1 DNKDN
6 KHINTNNNKHTNTNN
21 NKHINTN
28 NNNINQHNN
37 NNTHID
43 TLNSLHISIFNYYEG
58 VNDSIINNL
67 DIVYVGCYLL
77 ILEFFKDKKN
87 FHFYNLILVK
97 YLERMGVG
105 DSRGVVSNMGSSRGS
120 RGKGYINN
128 NTNITSINNTSINNP
143 YTNINN
149 TPNTNPYITSINNT
163 PYTKHI
169 NNTPYINNPYT
180 NINNTNNPNIPNT
193 PNINNTTPL
202 PLSFLHLYFNI
213 ILQGSVNELEN
224 SLKIFKNYK
233 LEGFYSLELFKKLWN
248 NFNFRMCYLLYEF
261 NILYCCI
268 FERYVIIRLSGIS
281 NNIEYYSRDRECDSD
296 ICDSDSMCDSDK
308 NLDNSNKNLYKSN
321 SSKSKSNSN
330 KNNSYKNKSSKSNSN
345 KSSNNQYNNKYTNQY
360 TNQHNYK
367 YTDVYKTSNLLLFI
381 INVLRSEELYFMDAF
396 VYLNRILRESMW
408 YKGSDRDIRYKGD
421 ISNTIRDNSNTIR
434 DINYKGDISNTNNN
448 INTIRDTYNNS
459 NTYNNTPSYNTP
471 LYNTPSY
478 NTLSYNTPPNI
489 YNTSDANI
497 FLTCLIRIKHF
508 NSIYKFILNKLKNA
522 CIESKEGYYYDMIEY
537 DIVYGV
543 FDCLI
548 NMFEYC
554 NEFIIFLRSNV
565 YVQGDGFMVFLNN
578 GVVNVRKVLFSSF
591 LYFVINDVKCD
602 LGCGDECGGECGDG
616 GCYSKDSNYK
626 DSNTK
631 YNTKDSNNYNNTN
644 YKNYNNHLSEI
655 RRVRLMALFLIS
667 KMVDLNMLESQEII
681 SYDLNPFISFIIK
694 NINDVLIVWECLPL
708 LKILTGNEQWVSIYF
723 KKVFEFLVVYF
734 SKKYSFFIFEI
745 LNIELRN
752 KVVREVVSSNM
763 LWDMDVCVVQGY
775 FSYVFGNKEYFG
787 DVLEKLVCGCFR
799 YVEGKVGG
807 GIRNY
812 DILIG
817 GSIGYVGNGGVSDR
831 ELREGDREIVE
842 GDREIVEGDREI
854 VEGDREIV
862 EGDREIKDI
871 RREVRDNKEIVEDKN
886 RDLNELRKDNK
897 EIKEL
902 RDVRGN
908 NRDLNDIR
916 RDVKDK
922 NREIKEL
929 RKDKNKEINDVKKTP
944 QTLLNDVLYDEYSTS
959 YMFKGLNIKETSN
972 FICMDSLI
980 EEFKNINF
988 KKCVDLN
995 VEPYILLL
1003 DFIFLKENILFAKC
1017 LLNFKCESIILE
1029 LNSSKLNLYMIY
1041 LEKFNKNIEIF
1052 PFLCKIEES
1061 FSEERI
1067 LVILEQSINILNI
1080 MFLGKSKNGNL
1091 KHYIWFLNLI
1101 CKIKMNKITDR
1112 IIEIV
1117 IRILENSFTVFLRTL
1132 DLQNKKKENKDILL
1146 LIKVIRN
1153 ILENINIERYSLLFN
1168 NVVYGLL
1175 RQRNYLYSESLGI
1188 LGLLKNWKKDFF
1200 DFFCDQKFFNDSYE
1214 NILIKKNLI
1223 CSFFSGEYE
1232 KIDEL
1237 YNRMEQ
1243 GFFVSKET
1251 DSLNK
1256 CSIIRRI
1263 AFLVF
1268 CLDKKIIYS
1277 KFPPI
1282 IEIISEFITNTSSN
1296 IKKEIIF
1303 LIKIIL
1309 IKIDTEK
1316 LSHLWPLIF
1325 CEIFN
1330 EKEDLEVECE
1340 TVRLIDIIFTF
1351 NLEETVEMLCDYVG
1365 GVVVVNDS
1373 ELNSSFVHYL
1383 SLKSGDEQSRC
1394 EIKFEDKIVPLCK
1407 FIDVK
1412 SKSDLKWFYENCNQY
1427 FTEARIFGREVDYEW
1442 IEENVLYEFIEK

>member
-1 DNKDN
+1 
-6 KHINTNNNKHTNTNN
+6 
-21 NKHINTN
+21 
-28 NNNINQHNN
+28 
-37 NNTHID
+37 
-43 TLNSLHISIFNYYEG
+43 
-58 VNDSIINNL
+58 
-67 DIVYVGCYLL
+67 
-77 ILEFFKDKKN
+77 
-87 FHFYNLILVK
+87 
-97 YLERMGVG
+97 
-105 DSRGVVSNMGSSRGS
+105 
-120 RGKGYINN
+120 
-128 NTNITSINNTSINNP
+128 
-143 YTNINN
+143 
-149 TPNTNPYITSINNT
+149 
-163 PYTKHI
+163 
-169 NNTPYINNPYT
+169 
-180 NINNTNNPNIPNT
+180 
-193 PNINNTTPL
+193 
-202 PLSFLHLYFNI
+202 
-213 ILQGSVNELEN
+213 
-224 SLKIFKNYK
+224 
-233 LEGFYSLELFKKLWN
+233 
-248 NFNFRMCYLLYEF
+248 
-261 NILYCCI
+261 
-268 FERYVIIRLSGIS
+268 
-281 NNIEYYSRDRECDSD
+281 
-296 ICDSDSMCDSDK
+296 
-308 NLDNSNKNLYKSN
+308 
-321 SSKSKSNSN
+321 
-330 KNNSYKNKSSKSNSN
+330 
-345 KSSNNQYNNKYTNQY
+345 
-360 TNQHNYK
+360 
-367 YTDVYKTSNLLLFI
+367 
-381 INVLRSEELYFMDAF
+381 
-396 VYLNRILRESMW
+396 
-408 YKGSDRDIRYKGD
+408 
-421 ISNTIRDNSNTIR
+421 IRD
-434 DINYKGDISNTNNN
+434 
-448 INTIRDTYNNS
+448 NS
-459 NTYNNTPSYNTP
+459 NTYNNTLSSNTPSYNTP
-471 LYNTPSY
+471 Y

-489 YNTSDANI
+489 SNTSDVNI
-497 FLTCLIRIKHF
+497 FLTCLKRIKHF

-591 LYFVINDVKCD
+591 LYFVINDVKCCD
-602 LGCGDECGGECGDG
+602 VGCGDGGCGCGGECGDG

-626 DSNTK
+626 DNYSKDSNYKYNNYKDSNTK
-631 YNTKDSNNYNNTN
+631 DNTKDSNYKDSNTKDNDYKDSNYKDNDSNNTDNTTYNTNNTN
-644 YKNYNNHLSEI
+644 NYDNHPNYPNTNTNNHPNNHLSEI

-708 LKILTGNEQWVSIYF
+708 LKILTGNEQWVNIYF

-817 GSIGYVGNGGVSDR
+817 GSIGYVGYGGVSDR

-842 GDREIVEGDREI
+842 GDREIKDIRRE
-854 VEGDREIV
+854 VRGNN
-862 EGDREIKDI
+862 REIKDI
-871 RREVRDNKEIVEDKN
+871 RREVRDNKEIVEDKNRDVKDNN

-929 RKDKNKEINDVKKTP
+929 RKDKNKEINDVNQTPKTP
-944 QTLLNDVLYDEYSTS
+944 KTLLNDVLYDKYSTS

-1132 DLQNKKKENKDILL
+1132 DLPNKKKENKDILL

-1223 CSFFSGEYE
+1223 CSFFSSEYE

-1351 NLEETVEMLCDYVG
+1351 NLEETVEMLCDYIG